1 MIFTNN
7 ESHILLILH
16 HKICGHTSVG
26 KTPTDYANYTKQD
39 ISI

>member
-1 MIFTNN
+1 MIFTKD
-7 ESHILLILH
+7 ESHILLIPH
-16 HKICGHTSVG
+16 IKIYGHTSVG